1 MTAEIVKKMPTS
13 PPSVFID
20 TNVWF
25 SAFYGSPNS
34 ERIIKA
40 HIEGKMKA
48 VVSRQVLR
56 ELVSNIN
63 KKMPKAMALLKKLM
77 EFAPPMVV
85 DNANSVSSLV
95 AKYVHK
101 KDQTIFQSA
110 INSKSKIFVTGNI
123 KHFNIKHISGIRI
136 VTPKEAVGLI

>member
-1 MTAEIVKKMPTS
+1 MPTS
-13 PPSVFID
+13 PPLFFID

-34 ERIIKA
+34 EKIIKA
-40 HIEGKMKA
+40 HTEGKIKA

-63 KKMPKAMALLKKLM
+63 KKIPKALDLLKKLM

-85 DNANSVSSLV
+85 ENTDRISPLV

-101 KDQTIFQSA
+101 KDQIIFQSA

-123 KHFNIKHISGIRI
+123 KHFGPKHISNVKI
-136 VTPKEAVGLI
+136 VTPKEAVGLIK

>member
-1 MTAEIVKKMPTS
+1 MPT
-13 PPSVFID
+13 PPLLVFID

-25 SAFYGSPNS
+25 SAFYSSPNS
-34 ERIIKA
+34 EKIIKT
-40 HIEGKMKA
+40 HIEGKIKA

-63 KKMPKAMALLKKLM
+63 KKIPKALGLLKKLM

-85 DNANSVSSLV
+85 DNADSVSPLV

-110 INSKSKIFVTGNI
+110 INSKSELFVTGNI
-123 KHFNIKHISGIRI
+123 KHFSAKHISNIKI
-136 VTPKEAVGLI
+136 VTPKQAVGLI

>member
-1 MTAEIVKKMPTS
+1 MPTS
-13 PPSVFID
+13 PPLVFID

-34 ERIIKA
+34 EKIIKA
-40 HIEGKMKA
+40 HIEGKIQA
-48 VVSRQVLR
+48 VVSRQVLS

-63 KKMPKAMALLKKLM
+63 KKIPKAMTPLKKLM

-85 DNANSVSSLV
+85 DNAAATNHSIL
-95 AKYVHK
+95 KYVQS
-101 KDQTIFQSA
+101 KDQIIFQSA
-110 INSKSKIFVTGNI
+110 VNSGSKLFVTGNI
-123 KHFNIKHISGIRI
+123 KHFQAKSILDVKI

>member
-1 MTAEIVKKMPTS
+1 MPI
-13 PPSVFID
+13 PPPLVFID

-34 ERIIKA
+34 EKIIKA
-40 HIEGKMKA
+40 HAEGKIKA

-63 KKMPKAMALLKKLM
+63 KKIPNAMAGLKKIM

-85 DNANSVSSLV
+85 ANANLVSHLV
-95 AKYVHK
+95 GKEVHK
-101 KDQTIFQSA
+101 KDQIIFQSA
-110 INSKSKIFVTGNI
+110 INSKAKLFVTGNV
-123 KHFNIKHISGIRI
+123 KHFKINRITGIKII
-136 VTPKEAVGLI
+136 TPKEAVGLIK

>member
-1 MTAEIVKKMPTS
+1 MPI
-13 PPSVFID
+13 PPPLVFID

-34 ERIIKA
+34 EKVVKA
-40 HIEGKMKA
+40 HIEGKIQA
-48 VVSRQVLR
+48 VVCRQVLR

-63 KKMPKAMALLKKLM
+63 KKIPRAMVLLKKLM

-85 DNANSVSSLV
+85 DNTNFVSPLV
-95 AKYVHK
+95 TKYVHR
-101 KDQTIFQSA
+101 KDQIIFQSA
-110 INSKSKIFVTGNI
+110 INSRSELFVTGNV
-123 KHFNIKHISGIRI
+123 KHFTAKHISKIKI